1 MQMARE
7 YQSAASLIHKELS
20 ADLRSGGV
28 ARLGRGAEQHSPAL
42 LKQAG
47 IALPLWPIARL
58 AEVQEPERAGR
69 QAGGPGQA
77 QVAVSCPY
85 RSHRKLAND
94 KRQCGPGLR
103 ELLHARHAARRIA
116 GLR

>member
-1 MQMARE
+1 MSATLAKQFQDYAARCLELARAARTTAGRARFMQMARE

-69 QAGGPGQA
+69 QAGGG
-77 QVAVSCPY
+77 
-85 RSHRKLAND
+85 
-94 KRQCGPGLR
+94 GGL
-103 ELLHARHAARRIA
+103 
-116 GLR
+116 G